1 MKTFVA
7 FLILLASISVTA
19 QQTEY
24 VLVIHGGAGNFRSS
38 EFSAEQYQNYM
49 TILDKVLSHGDSL
62 LKHGASA
69 IDVVTACIMVMEDS
83 PLFNAGKG
91 AVLNN
96 EGKNELDASIM
107 DGLTL
112 AAGAVAGVGR
122 IKNPITAARAVM
134 EDGKHVMLS
143 GKGAEIFAESKNIEL
158 VDPSYFLTPEIQKR
172 YQEIKKDGK
181 GTVGAVVLDT
191 YGNLAAG
198 TSTGGMMM
206 KRYGRIGDSPVIGAG
221 TYADNN
227 WCAVSCTGHGEYFI
241 RFVAAYDVVAL
252 MNYSGLTVEKA
263 SAEVIRKIGE
273 AGGTGGLIAVDKN
286 GNVAMPFNTTSM
298 FRGYIKST
306 GEILILF

>member
-7 FLILLASISVTA
+7 FLILLASISVSA

-38 EFSAEQYQNYM
+38 EFSAEQYQNYL
-49 TILDKVLSHGDSL
+49 TILDKVLNHGDSL
-62 LKHGASA
+62 LKNGASA
-69 IDVVTACIMVMEDS
+69 IDVVTACVMMMEDS

-91 AVLNN
+91 AVLNE
-96 EGKNELDASIM
+96 EGNIELDASIM
-107 DGLTL
+107 DGRTL
-112 AAGAVAGVGR
+112 AAGSVAGVGR

-134 EDGKHVMLS
+134 EDGKHVMLI
-143 GKGAEIFAESKNIEL
+143 GKGAEAFSETKNIEI
-158 VDPSYFLTPEIQKR
+158 VDPSYFYDKNMQER
-172 YQEIKKDGK
+172 YQSLKKDK

-241 RFVAAYDVVAL
+241 RFVAAYDLVAL
-252 MNYSGLTVEKA
+252 MKYSGLTVEKA

-273 AGGTGGLIAVDKN
+273 AGGTGGLIAVDKD
-286 GNVAMPFNTTSM
+286 GTVAMPFNTTSM
-298 FRGYIKST
+298 FRGYVNSKGIKN
-306 GEILILF
+306 IQF

>member
-7 FLILLASISVTA
+7 FLILLASISVSA
-19 QQTEY
+19 QKTEY

-107 DGLTL
+107 NGLTL

-263 SAEVIRKIGE
+263 SVEVIRKIGE

-298 FRGYIKST
+298 FRGYVNSKGIKN
-306 GEILILF
+306 IQF

>member
-1 MKTFVA
+1 MKIIIA
-7 FLILLASISVTA
+7 FCVLLMTSSVFS
-19 QQTEY
+19 QKPEY
-24 VLVIHGGAGNFRSS
+24 VLLIHGGAGNFNSA
-38 EFSAEQYQNYM
+38 EFSAEEFSDYHN
-49 TILDKVLSHGDSL
+49 ILEKVLQLGDSL
-62 LKHGASA
+62 LKSGATA
-69 IDVVTACIMVMEDS
+69 VEVVTACIIMMEDS
-83 PLFNAGKG
+83 PFFNAGKG
-91 AVLNN
+91 AVLN
-96 EGKNELDASIM
+96 EDGYNELDASIM
-107 DGLTL
+107 NGLTL

-298 FRGYIKST
+298 FRGYVNSKGIKN
-306 GEILILF
+306 IQF